1 MEICYKTSRQK
12 TQNVIK
18 FHILAFPE
26 IKIHRPD
33 CYPTNLSFSPKEAV
47 NTYLLTNIF
56 SIMIKRLT
64 LFSFVFFMV
73 AGCSEEQLELTQ
85 PSVDAHEQ
93 RAAMTKSQINE
104 FVLQQLMRYDKFE
117 WTMADDYLVYS
128 AAIRTDSVVAVG
140 YHPAGSGNID
150 DKIHQIN
157 LADPAWQAARD
168 KVMKRVVQRMNEH
181 FPGNNFTEED
191 LMAFS
196 EDKYLPALDLRIWSE
211 DLISELRDMP
221 EVRYVEPMGYGS
233 EQALR
238 SDSGCGYS
246 PNFSIP
252 SADYTFTAPDARI
265 SWHLQQANVPAAWSV
280 SSGSGIGVSLLDTG
294 TSPNQA
300 KLGNDFNEG
309 LSQNRYIYR
318 RGFYETGSWWWAA
331 IDGPDDQCGHGTQM
345 AGLIAAPRGND
356 DTPVGAAYNSN
367 LISLR
372 VTSDVVINGSS
383 EKRGVADGLVFSAN
397 RSDVNIISMSIGDV
411 FSSSR
416 VADAVRY
423 AYGRGK
429 LMFAAAGTSLSWT
442 SWYGVIFPANMSE
455 TVAVTGVRDG
465 NPLSKC
471 HTCHDGSAVD
481 FVATM
486 QRRSDDNRTA
496 LTLALSGNTPAN
508 VGGSSAATATTAG
521 IAALVWA
528 TNPGMNRGQV
538 VQRLKEASQF
548 YPNRNS
554 NFGYGRIDALAAVQG
569 GS

>member
-1 MEICYKTSRQK
+1 
-12 TQNVIK
+12 
-18 FHILAFPE
+18 
-26 IKIHRPD
+26 
-33 CYPTNLSFSPKEAV
+33 
-47 NTYLLTNIF
+47 
-56 SIMIKRLT
+56 MIKRLT
-64 LFSFVFFMV
+64 LFSFILFLIV
-73 AGCSEEQLELTQ
+73 GCTEEQLELTQ
-85 PSVDAHEQ
+85 QPVEVPEQ
-93 RAAMTKSQINE
+93 RAPMTKSQINE
-104 FVLQQLMRYDKFE
+104 FVLQQLTRYDKFE
-117 WTMADDYLVYS
+117 WQMADDYMVYS
-128 AAIRTDSVVAVG
+128 AAIRTDSIVAVG
-140 YHPAGSGNID
+140 YRPAGEDNID
-150 DKIHQIN
+150 DRLHTIN
-157 LADPAWQAARD
+157 LQDPKWQAARD
-168 KVMKRVVQRMNEH
+168 KVMERVVERMNQH
-181 FPGNNFTEED
+181 FPGNDFTTDDLLAFPED
-191 LMAFS
+191 
-196 EDKYLPALDLRIWSE
+196 EYLPALDLRIWSE
-211 DLISELRDMP
+211 DLIAELREMP

-252 SADYTFTAPDARI
+252 SADYTFTSPDARI
-265 SWHLQQANVPAAWSV
+265 SWHLNDANVPAAWSV

-300 KLGNDFNEG
+300 KLGSNFNEG
-309 LSQNRYIYR
+309 FSQNRYIYR
-318 RGFYETGSWWWAA
+318 RGFYETGSWWWAS
-331 IDGPDDQCGHGTQM
+331 IDGPDDKCGHGTQM
-345 AGLIAAPRGND
+345 AGLIAAPRGNN
-356 DTPVGAAYNSN
+356 DTPVGAAYNCN

-397 RSDVNIISMSIGDV
+397 RSDVKIISMSIGDV

-442 SWYGVIFPANMSE
+442 SWWGVIFPANMSE

-465 NPLSKC
+465 MPLSRC
-471 HTCHDGSAVD
+471 NTCHDGSAVD

-486 QRRSDDNRTA
+486 QRRSNDSRTA
-496 LTLALSGNTPAN
+496 LTLAMSGNTPAN

-528 TNPGMNRGQV
+528 TNPGMSRSQV
-538 VQRLKEASQF
+538 LQRLKEASQF
-548 YPNRNS
+548 YPGRDG